1 VDSLEKAAYHGFSG
15 FSGSVGLNRATI
27 VFAIVMIF
35 LVTACHRHARQGERW
50 ESETSTYQTTRDGY
64 YRVRKGDTLHAIAFD
79 YGMDWRDI
87 ASWNHIPSPYLIY
100 PDQELRLLPPGQAA
114 TSGGSGKNTGVTTT
128 GTQPRPTDRTASS
141 DASTGSATTSGLK
154 TPSSST
160 TTTAPARTPAPAS
173 TTAATAPASPATT
186 TPSRKSSE
194 PASSAPVG
202 GDPSQWLWPT
212 NGRVVSNFREN
223 DPSRNGIEIAGDEGQ
238 PIVATAAGEVV
249 YSGNGLIG
257 YGELIIIKHSDRM
270 LSAYAHN
277 KQRLV
282 SEGDRVSAGRK
293 IAEMG
298 RDERNKPLLHFE
310 IRINGNPGNPLNY
323 LPPR

>member
-1 VDSLEKAAYHGFSG
+1 MKQ
-15 FSGSVGLNRATI
+15 ATL
-27 VFAIVMIF
+27 IF
-35 LVTACHRHARQGERW
+35 VIMLAFMMTACHRHSKQA
-50 ESETSTYQTTRDGY
+50 ESWNSQISSYEKTRDGY

-87 ASWNHIPSPYLIY
+87 ASWNHISSPYLIY
-100 PDQELRLLPPGQAA
+100 PDQQLRLSPPGQAA
-114 TSGGSGKNTGVTTT
+114 SANRSKNTAGVTTS
-128 GTQPRPTDRTASS
+128 GAPPAPAARTAESG
-141 DASTGSATTSGLK
+141 ASTSSATTSGLK
-154 TPSSST
+154 TPSAST
-160 TTTAPARTPAPAS
+160 TTTAPARRTPPAS
-173 TTAATAPASPATT
+173 GTAASVPASPATG
-186 TPSRKSSE
+186 TPSSRTST
-194 PASSAPVG
+194 PASSSPADV
-202 GDPSQWLWPT
+202 DPSQWLWPT
-212 NGRVVSNFREN
+212 NGRVVSNFKPN
-223 DPSRNGIEIAGDEGQ
+223 DPTRNGIEITGEEGQ

-277 KQRLV
+277 RQRLV

-310 IRINGNPGNPLNY
+310 IRINGSPGNPMNY